1 MRNPETPLTH
11 IEQEAYTRI
20 RQLAEYTDGVLS
32 PTDALAAI
40 CAAGNTHPDEILE
53 RLILKRVCVR
63 RGEHDSAH
71 LT

>member
-1 MRNPETPLTH
+1 MMRNPETPLTN

-20 RQLAEYTDGVLS
+20 QQLADYTDGDLS

-53 RLILKRVCVR
+53 RLILKGYLYSVNNTIR
-63 RGEHDSAH
+63 

>member
-1 MRNPETPLTH
+1 MMRNTETPLTH

-32 PTDALAAI
+32 PVDALAAI
-40 CAAGNTHPDEILE
+40 CATGSSHPEEILE
-53 RLILKRVCVR
+53 RLILKGYLYSVENSIR
-63 RGEHDSAH
+63 